1 MASHSPTGAVKGL
14 NIREAR
20 ADELSL
26 VHEIE
31 VACFKQPY
39 GLSLLKMYHTLS
51 PDLFLVAEA
60 EGRIVGYVIGL
71 CKKWGEGHVISLAVH
86 PDYRRKGIGRALMEA
101 LLTRFKERGMQ
112 AARLEVRVSNTPAI
126 RLYEKLGFRIK
137 GVLRGYY
144 LDGEDA
150 YLMVKEL

>member
-1 MASHSPTGAVKGL
+1 LS
-14 NIREAR
+14 IREAK
-20 ADELSL
+20 AEELDV

-31 VACFKQPY
+31 VTCFKHPY
-39 GLSLLKMYHTLS
+39 GLTLLKMYHALS
-51 PDLFLVAEA
+51 PDLFLVAESS
-60 EGRIVGYVIGL
+60 GRIVGYVIGL
-71 CKKWGEGHVISLAVH
+71 CKKWGEGHIISLAVR
-86 PDYRRKGIGRALMEA
+86 PEYRRRGIGRALMEA
-101 LLTRFKERGMQ
+101 LLARFKERGMR

-126 RLYEKLGFRIK
+126 KLYERLGFRIK